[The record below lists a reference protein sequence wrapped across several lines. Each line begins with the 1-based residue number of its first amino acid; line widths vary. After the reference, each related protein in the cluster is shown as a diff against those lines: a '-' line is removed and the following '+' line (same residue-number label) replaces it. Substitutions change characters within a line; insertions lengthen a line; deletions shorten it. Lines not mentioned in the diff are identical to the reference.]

1 MLGEINV
8 NNMTSQFGYYIF
20 CIVAFIVA
28 FMLLKKLA
36 GCLVKTSIMAI
47 VLAVLAAI
55 YYFYFA

>member
-1 MLGEINV
+1 
-8 NNMTSQFGYYIF
+8 MTSQFGYYIF

-28 FMLLKKLA
+28 LMLLKKLA
-36 GCLVKTSIMAI
+36 GCLVKTVIMGI

>member
-1 MLGEINV
+1 
-8 NNMTSQFGYYIF
+8 MTSQFGYYIF
-20 CIVAFIVA
+20 CIVAFSVA

-36 GCLVKTSIMAI
+36 GCLVKTFIMAI

>member
-1 MLGEINV
+1 
-8 NNMTSQFGYYIF
+8 MTSQFGYYIF

-47 VLAVLAAI
+47 MLAVLAAI

>member
-1 MLGEINV
+1 
-8 NNMTSQFGYYIF
+8 MTSQFGFYIF
-20 CIVAFIVA
+20 CIGAFIVA

-36 GCLVKTSIMAI
+36 GCLVKTVIMAI

>member
-1 MLGEINV
+1 
-8 NNMTSQFGYYIF
+8 MTSQFGYYIF

-28 FMLLKKLA
+28 CMLLKKLA